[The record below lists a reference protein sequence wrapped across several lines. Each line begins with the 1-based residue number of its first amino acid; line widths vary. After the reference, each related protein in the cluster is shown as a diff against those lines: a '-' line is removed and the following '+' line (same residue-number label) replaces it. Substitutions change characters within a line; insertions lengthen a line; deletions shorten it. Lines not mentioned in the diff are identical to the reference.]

1 MKAIKIT
8 VQIQAIQEQEIECLL
23 SDEKESIRLVYFP
36 VEGSIVYF
44 DDSNL
49 VEVVRKIQF
58 QFEKVMRSAIS
69 GNLSLG
75 QTINCV
81 FIDGF
86 NFVKEADFH
95 NCIRVDRRTEN
106 LKITTSETE
115 MKGIHKIFADGSYA
129 CERKQAGYGGFTE
142 TPDGKQHIYHQSFE
156 QGSSNMM
163 ELLAVMEGLEH
174 LEFVE
179 KIQVNT
185 DSRFVI
191 RGLVQWIHFW
201 QHNNWQ
207 TAHGREVKFAK
218 YWQKM
223 NRLCEG
229 KLMEFKWIKGHSGNE
244 KQDFCHQLAR
254 ESTNGEI

>member
-1 MKAIKIT
+1 MKALKIT
-8 VQIQAIQEQEIECLL
+8 VQIQVIKEQEIDCLL
-23 SDEKESIRLVYFP
+23 SDENESMRIVYFP
-36 VEGSIVYF
+36 DDRKVVYL
-44 DDSNL
+44 DDSIL
-49 VEVVRKIQF
+49 VEVVRKIEF
-58 QFEKVMRSAIS
+58 QFEKVMRSAIK
-69 GNLSLG
+69 GNLKLG
-75 QTINCV
+75 QTIHCV
-81 FIDGF
+81 FFDGF
-86 NFVKEADFH
+86 NFVKEVDFQH
-95 NCIRVDRRTEN
+95 YIRVDRRSDQ

-129 CERKQAGYGGFTE
+129 SELKQSGYGGFTE
-142 TPDGKQHIYHQSFE
+142 TPDGEQHIYHQSFE

-174 LEFVE
+174 LESVE

-207 TAHGREVKFAK
+207 TAHGREVKFVK
-218 YWQKM
+218 DWQKM
-223 NRLCEG
+223 NRLCKG

-244 KQDFCHQLAR
+244 KQDFCDQLAR
-254 ESTNGEI
+254 ESAIYKK